1 MGSCVSVHKSSE
13 EPAMKAGLSFGSKT
27 DNLIIPPSP
36 VKEKPDAANGDSTLK
51 SHSFSSFKDLDSKD
65 ETFFDSRA
73 YLDSD
78 CDDDFFSV
86 NGDFTPSR
94 GNTPVHHNGFSVEA
108 PRIYKATEDGS
119 PGSASET
126 SPGKKKKLVELF
138 RDSIKDDQDVVNEMN
153 TLIHQDTVNGKL
165 EVKPTIQDVLPPKSA
180 DGTPHVSRATSQC
193 SSERTANGDDHMFKE
208 KPLRST
214 QRCLPCLVPCGSF
227 RERKKKMSPAM
238 DVNYKSLNFH

>member
-1 MGSCVSVHKSSE
+1 MGSCVSVHKSSQE
-13 EPAMKAGLSFGSKT
+13 SAMKAGLSFGSKT
-27 DNLIIPPSP
+27 GNPTIPPSP
-36 VKEKPDAANGDSTLK
+36 AKEKPDAANGSR
-51 SHSFSSFKDLDSKD
+51 D

-94 GNTPVHHNGFSVEA
+94 GNTPVHHNSFSAGA
-108 PRIYKATEDGS
+108 PRIYKAPEDGS

-138 RDSIKDDQDVVNEMN
+138 RDNIKEDQDVNELN
-153 TLIHQDTVNGKL
+153 TSINQDTANGKL
-165 EVKPTIQDVLPPKSA
+165 EVKPTIQDILPPKSA
-180 DGTPHVSRATSQC
+180 NGTPCVSRANSRC
-193 SSERTANGDDHMFKE
+193 SSERTVNGDNLMFKE

-214 QRCLPCLVPCGSF
+214 QGCLPSLVSCGSF
-227 RERKKKMSPAM
+227 SERKKKMNPAI
-238 DVNYKSLNFH
+238 DVNYKP

>member
-1 MGSCVSVHKSSE
+1 MGSCVSVHKSSQE
-13 EPAMKAGLSFGSKT
+13 SAMKAGLSFGSKT
-27 DNLIIPPSP
+27 GNPTIPPSP
-36 VKEKPDAANGDSTLK
+36 AKEKPDAANGDSTLK
-51 SHSFSSFKDLDSKD
+51 SQSLSTFKDLGSRD

-94 GNTPVHHNGFSVEA
+94 GNTPVHHNSFSAGA
-108 PRIYKATEDGS
+108 PRIYKAPEDGS

-138 RDSIKDDQDVVNEMN
+138 RDNIKEDQDVNELN
-153 TLIHQDTVNGKL
+153 TSINQDTANGKL
-165 EVKPTIQDVLPPKSA
+165 EVKPTIQDILPPKSA
-180 DGTPHVSRATSQC
+180 NGTPCVSRANSRC
-193 SSERTANGDDHMFKE
+193 SSERTVNGDNLMFKE

-214 QRCLPCLVPCGSF
+214 QGCLPSLVSCGSF
-227 RERKKKMSPAM
+227 SERKKKMNPAI
-238 DVNYKSLNFH
+238 DVNYKP